1 MWALI
6 KSLFAQWA
14 LFKILLKSLGSLAWL
29 LPVAFLLKFLGI
41 PALIVLAVLA
51 LPLFIILLI
60 VGLPM
65 AFVAVTGV
73 VILAGIFFLLS
84 LGIAVLKLA
93 IPIVIV
99 YFLFKWI
106 FGSRKTGDGT
116 VEG

>member
-6 KSLFAQWA
+6 KSLLTQWA

-29 LPVAFLLKFLGI
+29 LPIAFLLKFIGL
-41 PALIVLAVLA
+41 PALIILAIVA
-51 LPLFIILLI
+51 APLIIILLI

-65 AFVAVTGV
+65 AFVAVAGA

-84 LGIAVLKLA
+84 LGIAVLKIA
-93 IPIVIV
+93 IPIFIV
-99 YFLFKWI
+99 YWLLKWA